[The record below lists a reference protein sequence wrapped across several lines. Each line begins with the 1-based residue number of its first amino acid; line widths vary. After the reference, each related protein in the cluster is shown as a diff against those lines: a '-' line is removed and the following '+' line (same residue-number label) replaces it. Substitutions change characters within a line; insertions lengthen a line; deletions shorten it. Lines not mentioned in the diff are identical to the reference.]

1 MTKKTKIIIS
11 LVCAAVAVI
20 LLVTL
25 LCVFLIKDDPY
36 KIDGQGS
43 VTVTKN
49 EDGTRTLTAQ
59 PNKWNEFVGWYESVD
74 GQLADKPVSQELSYV
89 IDDDAPVYTA
99 VFASS
104 AINSLDRLLNGVYN
118 TYKNGIASQQ
128 DYFNFSGDITLN
140 FAYGDINMNLDISA
154 GGFFNFEGRGNEL
167 YLTAKEHASGMNML
181 GAYYVDNGLDA
192 NLYINLLGNTKTIV
206 VPSLSSVFTGIG
218 ELSPYA
224 WSIRNILNGALDSE
238 TANLVYSVIDSVL
251 GITNAQGFYASAA
264 NDASTSSLSLRLGV
278 MLKNLNDL
286 LGNLNLGEQASEII
300 SSVLG
305 IFTSEYPNSLL
316 PSITL
321 DLNVNYEE
329 LNGEEVVDNIDV
341 AFKIA
346 DDYKINVG
354 EVVTIGKT
362 DVNLTINEID
372 MGFAPIANAI
382 DRSELAIFPDAINL
396 LNMHVG
402 GELAFVN
409 ETQSGDDLSTIL
421 DRIDLYNVDLYTD
434 INPLAITNAR
444 GGDGSLDV
452 TKIDWENLGML
463 SLRIS
468 LDKENSDLT
477 GHYIDDADTSNVVEQ
492 DIVDDYLNIYMDTE
506 KYGAKLFVFASLYNP
521 SIHYSVSV
529 FGMPMTVDLTQDYI
543 LNTVF
548 DIPTFIAY
556 MSSVAES
563 QPSDEATT
571 ISSRQLNA
579 TTLSNEETQA
589 PVAQTISFGFVLDI
603 ITRLIGGE
611 DANSIIYSIL
621 ETLLPSIDTD
631 GIVTNNLSYSAD
643 YGLMLKLQDYRDLL
657 SNLLASDDTTDAGDS
672 SFDIAS
678 ILQLDNLLFGENS
691 THLAIK
697 FTEFDYAVV
706 TRVQST
712 EGELGD
718 YVNENNESILGIY
731 NKQHLTA
738 IGVEN
743 LYTKQGGA
751 GGSQL
756 QIEDMTFDK
765 DTFVEEIK
773 AIDTIYSDQI
783 LYSDGSLQNE
793 ISNIIGS
800 RYEGRFGILDV
811 QVLSQNDTSA
821 EVTIVLRRAM
831 QDNVALAAAFGSP
844 LPAPFDTAMGVEDI
858 LYILGFPYGV
868 YTYTTTVKLED
879 TADSNI
885 NLSASIM
892 VMDAQATING
902 YISGAFDTTGNIS
915 IGSTSFDATTVDET
929 TFQNIQYGFDGENPI
944 TLQFTIT
951 NNSSTRAMT
960 ARIDDLAT
968 ENLASNINY
977 TINEGSQ
984 QTYSLMEDITVDA
997 LSTINFY
1004 ITLNTNDS
1012 SIDINDIIL
1021 SFSLSQ
1027 AAE

>member
-1 MTKKTKIIIS
+1 M
-11 LVCAAVAVI
+11 
-20 LLVTL
+20 
-25 LCVFLIKDDPY
+25 
-36 KIDGQGS
+36 
-43 VTVTKN
+43 
-49 EDGTRTLTAQ
+49 
-59 PNKWNEFVGWYESVD
+59 
-74 GQLADKPVSQELSYV
+74 
-89 IDDDAPVYTA
+89 
-99 VFASS
+99 
-104 AINSLDRLLNGVYN
+104 
-118 TYKNGIASQQ
+118 
-128 DYFNFSGDITLN
+128 
-140 FAYGDINMNLDISA
+140 
-154 GGFFNFEGRGNEL
+154 
-167 YLTAKEHASGMNML
+167 
-181 GAYYVDNGLDA
+181 
-192 NLYINLLGNTKTIV
+192 
-206 VPSLSSVFTGIG
+206 
-218 ELSPYA
+218 
-224 WSIRNILNGALDSE
+224 DSE
-238 TANLVYSVIDSVL
+238 TANLVYGVVDSVL

-362 DVNLTINEID
+362 DVNLTINELN

-402 GELAFVN
+402 GEFAFLN

-444 GGDGSLDV
+444 GEDGSLDV

-521 SIHYSVSV
+521 SIHYSVNM
-529 FGMPMTVDLTQDYI
+529 FGTVDLTQDYI

-571 ISSRQLNA
+571 ISSRQLNVA
-579 TTLSNEETQA
+579 TLSNEDTSA

-603 ITRLIGGE
+603 ITRLVGGE

-631 GIVTNNLSYSAD
+631 GVVTNNLTYSAD

-731 NKQHLTA
+731 NEQHLTA

-800 RYEGRFGILDV
+800 VYEGRFGILDV

-960 ARIDDLAT
+960 ARIVDLVT
-968 ENLASNINY
+968 DTL
-977 TINEGSQ
+977 G
-984 QTYSLMEDITVDA
+984 YSIEYAVDAETRQPYQAMDSITVEA
-997 LSTINFY
+997 SSTINFY
-1004 ITLNTNDS
+1004 ITLNTNDI

>member
-74 GQLADKPVSQELSYV
+74 GQLADSPVSQELSYV
-89 IDDDAPVYTA
+89 IDEDAPVYTA

-167 YLTAKEHASGMNML
+167 YLTAKENASGMNMF

-192 NLYINLLGNTKTIV
+192 NLYINLLGNTKTIA

-218 ELSPYA
+218 ELSPYT
-224 WSIRNILNGALDSE
+224 WSVRNVLNGALDSE

-251 GITNAQGFYASAA
+251 GITNAQGFYESAA

-362 DVNLTINEID
+362 DVNLTINELN

-402 GELAFVN
+402 GEFAFLN

-444 GGDGSLDV
+444 GEDGSLDV
-452 TKIDWENLGML
+452 TKIDWANLGML

-477 GHYIDDADTSNVVEQ
+477 GHYIDDADTSSVVEQ

-521 SIHYSVSV
+521 SIHYSVSM

-571 ISSRQLNA
+571 ISSRQLNVA
-579 TTLSNEETQA
+579 TLSNEETSA

-657 SNLLASDDTTDAGDS
+657 SNLLASDETTDAGDS

-678 ILQLDNLLFGENS
+678 ILKLDNLLFGENS

-697 FTEFDYAVV
+697 FTEFDHAVV
-706 TRVQST
+706 ARAQST

-731 NKQHLTA
+731 NEQHLTA

-868 YTYTTTVKLED
+868 YTYTTTVNLED

-902 YISGAFDTTGNIS
+902 YISGAFDTTGNVS
-915 IGSTSFDATTVDET
+915 IGSASFDATTIDET

-960 ARIDDLAT
+960 ASIVDLVT
-968 ENLASNINY
+968 DTL
-977 TINEGSQ
+977 G
-984 QTYSLMEDITVDA
+984 YSIEYAVDAETRQPYQAMDSITVEA
-997 LSTINFY
+997 SSTINFY

-1027 AAE
+1027 AA